1 MQPTNIFLDAV
12 KSGVAS
18 ILVRWNIQQVE
29 RTMDGV
35 TYTEWQYSEKRME
48 WTLPNQFTTMEE
60 VQVYLDSIYDAGD
73 IATGQIVQWA
83 QASKV
88 TLGGMNNG

>member
-1 MQPTNIFLDAV
+1 MEPTNIFLDAV

-48 WTLPNQFTTMEE
+48 WTLPATFATIED
-60 VQVYLDSIYDAGD
+60 VQTYLDGIYDAGD
-73 IATGQIVQWA
+73 TATGQILSWA

-88 TLGGMNNG
+88 TL